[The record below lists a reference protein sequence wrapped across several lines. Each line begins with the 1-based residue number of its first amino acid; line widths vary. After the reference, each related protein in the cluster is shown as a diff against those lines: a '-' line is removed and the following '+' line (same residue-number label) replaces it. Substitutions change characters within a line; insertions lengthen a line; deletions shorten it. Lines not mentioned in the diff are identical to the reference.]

1 MPTIVSRCTG
11 VRFAPLNG
19 EAMTQVL
26 AAHGVPEELWGS
38 LAALSEGSA
47 GRALRLFEEDALS
60 LRENAMATLERLPR
74 LTPEDVFSLGEQL
87 GAMERERLS
96 EWLRYFRLL
105 LRDILALY
113 GGSGELLNADLEA
126 RLFALTG
133 RISEPKAF
141 LAAREATEAARRI
154 ETSNAA
160 TRRRVKSEE

>member
-1 MPTIVSRCTG
+1 
-11 VRFAPLNG
+11 
-19 EAMTQVL
+19 
-26 AAHGVPEELWGS
+26 
-38 LAALSEGSA
+38 
-47 GRALRLFEEDALS
+47 
-60 LRENAMATLERLPR
+60 MATLERLPR

-113 GGSGELLNADLEA
+113 GGSGALLNADLEV

-141 LAAREATEAARRI
+141 LAAREAAEAARRI

-160 TRRRVKSEE
+160 ARLTIEAFLLKVGK

>member
-1 MPTIVSRCTG
+1 
-11 VRFAPLNG
+11 
-19 EAMTQVL
+19 MTRVL
-26 AAHGVPEELWGS
+26 AAHGVPEELWSS

-113 GGSGELLNADLEA
+113 GGSGALLNADLEE

-133 RISEPKAF
+133 RISEPKP
-141 LAAREATEAARRI
+141 
-154 ETSNAA
+154 
-160 TRRRVKSEE
+160 